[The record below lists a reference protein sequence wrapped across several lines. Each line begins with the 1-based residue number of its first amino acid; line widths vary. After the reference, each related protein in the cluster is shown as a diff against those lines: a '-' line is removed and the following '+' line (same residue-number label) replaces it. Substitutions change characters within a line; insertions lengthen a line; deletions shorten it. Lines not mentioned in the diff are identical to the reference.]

1 MCPSERHTDPDTT
14 QVHLHLESMPAFPPL
29 ALNAWLRYDLIR
41 RALADVPP
49 GAAVLEIGAG
59 QGALGARLARCY
71 RYTGVEPDPASA
83 RIARRRIEAEG
94 GRFVEGTSHA
104 LHGEEVFRVVC
115 AFEVLEHLE
124 DDAGAL
130 RSWVRHLAPGGMLL
144 LSVPAFQSRFAAA
157 DEAVGHYRRYDPDS
171 LHERLTQTSLTDIQ
185 VWVTGFP
192 FGVVLEMGR
201 NFIATLRPKTGTMA
215 ARTLASGRL
224 LQPPAAL
231 GWATQAVT
239 WPFRWLQRPFIHSRL
254 GTGLVARATKPR

>member
-1 MCPSERHTDPDTT
+1 
-14 QVHLHLESMPAFPPL
+14 MPAFPPL

-59 QGALGARLARCY
+59 QGAVGARLARRY
-71 RYTGVEPDPASA
+71 HYTGLEPDPASA

-94 GRFVEGTSHA
+94 GRLLEVTSDA
-104 LHGEEVFRVVC
+104 LHGGELFRVVC

-124 DDAGAL
+124 DDAEAV

-144 LSVPAFQSRFAAA
+144 LSVPAFPSRFSAWDVAA
-157 DEAVGHYRRYDPDS
+157 GHFRRYDPDLLCELLTKAS
-171 LHERLTQTSLTDIQ
+171 LAEIQ
-185 VWVTGFP
+185 VWVMGFP
-192 FGVVLEMGR
+192 FGVVLESGR
-201 NFIATLRPKTGTMA
+201 NLVATLRPKTGTMA